1 MHTVKQIE
9 IDYVIFLLNAIK
21 LSKMVKLTDLLC
33 NISLFPLFRVDGT
46 IEREGPGT
54 CGEYIC
60 PVGFTGDACVI
71 QTQDKLP
78 PKPLECPQD
87 IWVVTPNSSAQVTW
101 KEPSFI
107 DSMHTLYVMEHK
119 GLTPG
124 TFSFGI
130 CLNFALRYLFYD

>member
-1 MHTVKQIE
+1 M
-9 IDYVIFLLNAIK
+9 
-21 LSKMVKLTDLLC
+21 
-33 NISLFPLFRVDGT
+33 DGT

-54 CGEYIC
+54 CGEYVC

-87 IWVVTPNSSAQVTW
+87 IWVITPNSSAQVTW

-119 GLTPG
+119 GFTPG
-124 TFSFGI
+124 KLKI
-130 CLNFALRYLFYD
+130 MFAFNLISYFLKFAFNCVHFLELLLLVTIY

>member
-1 MHTVKQIE
+1 M
-9 IDYVIFLLNAIK
+9 
-21 LSKMVKLTDLLC
+21 
-33 NISLFPLFRVDGT
+33 DGT

-54 CGEYIC
+54 CGEYVC

-87 IWVVTPNSSAQVTW
+87 IWVITPNSSAQVTW

-119 GLTPG
+119 GFTPG
-124 TFSFGI
+124 RFLKNVCFQFNIYSDKFSF
-130 CLNFALRYLFYD
+130 NYLHFEPFFLQY